1 MAPSY
6 HRLGA
11 VPAKRHVAF
20 RAPDG
25 SLYAEEVVGTE
36 GFSGRYS
43 ILYHRYAPT
52 RVLKVAEAEPVPSAP
67 EPARDTAHRHHLL
80 RTAGAEPAADELAG
94 RRGLLHNADVSIALS
109 AFGDG
114 PGRYVRNGGADEL
127 HFVEAGGGVLEAVFG
142 ALDYR
147 AGDYVVIPRGTP

>member
-25 SLYAEEVVGTE
+25 SLYNEEVVGLE

-52 RVLKVAEAEPVPSAP
+52 RVLRITETSPVPALPSVA
-67 EPARDTAHRHHLL
+67 AIDTTLRHHLL
-80 RTAGAEPAADELAG
+80 RTAGDDRLAVGTDELEG
-94 RRGLLHNADVSIALS
+94 RRVVLWNEDLS
-109 AFGDG
+109 
-114 PGRYVRNGGADEL
+114 L
-127 HFVEAGGGVLEAVFG
+127 
-142 ALDYR
+142 
-147 AGDYVVIPRGTP
+147 